1 MLEKKRPEGGSPS
14 WSLLLCLALGW
25 GGSLAAQT
33 IGTFTATGSMTKP
46 REAHTSTL
54 LLDGHVLLTGGH
66 SSESL
71 ASTTANSAELYD
83 PSSGTFASTG
93 SMGAPRFSHTATR
106 LPDGRVLVAGG
117 YDANGYS
124 LNTAEIYDPAAGTFT
139 AAANMTTARSI
150 HTATLLQSGKI
161 LIAGGVENGV
171 GTIATAE
178 LYDPASDTFTSTGS
192 MSIARSYHKAALLA
206 NGQVLM
212 VPGSDGADYTSAEV
226 YDPAAGAFHAVPFP
240 NSTSLME
247 ARVNL
252 VAATVNLLPNGRAL
266 TTLTWPECQGAA
278 IETNLYDPAAGM
290 FTAGA
295 DMTSRHCDSAGVQL
309 SDGAVLIVGGLQD
322 GVGPNP
328 GADVYDPGAG
338 VFSPAGPMVAA
349 HNYHRA
355 TLLGSGEVLV
365 TGGVDAIAELYHP
378 PSARSAPVLLTAGAP
393 GQAAILHAATQQL
406 VSASNPAVAGEALE
420 IFCTGLL
427 EGSSIPPQVAIS
439 GQMTQVLFFGD
450 APGYTGLNQVN
461 VIVPGNLASGT
472 AASVVLTYMERPS
485 NAVTMNAR

>member
-1 MLEKKRPEGGSPS
+1 MLEKKRPKGGGPP

-33 IGTFTATGSMTKP
+33 IGTFTATGSMTTP
-46 REAHTSTL
+46 REMHTSTL
-54 LLDGHVLLTGGH
+54 LLDGRVLLTGGYSQEFLL
-66 SSESL
+66 SSVL
-71 ASTTANSAELYD
+71 NSTELYD
-83 PSSGTFASTG
+83 PATRTFASTG
-93 SMGAPRFSHTATR
+93 SMAAPRFGHTATR
-106 LPDGRVLVAGG
+106 LPDGRVLVGGG

-124 LNTAEIYDPAAGTFT
+124 LITAEVYDPAAGTFT
-139 AAANMTTARSI
+139 ATANMTTARSL
-150 HTATLLQSGKI
+150 HTAMLLQSGQV
-161 LIAGGVENGV
+161 LIAGGVGGR
-171 GTIATAE
+171 GTMATAE
-178 LYDPASDTFTSTGS
+178 LFDPASGTYSGTGS
-192 MSIARSYHKAALLA
+192 MTISRSYHKAALLA

-226 YDPAAGAFHAVPFP
+226 YDPAARAFHAVPFP
-240 NSTSLME
+240 NSASLME
-247 ARVNL
+247 ARVDL

-328 GADVYDPGAG
+328 GADVYDPGTQI
-338 VFSPAGPMVAA
+338 FSPAGPMVAA

-393 GQAAILHAATQQL
+393 GQAAILHAATQKL

-461 VIVPGNLASGT
+461 VIVPSNLASGT